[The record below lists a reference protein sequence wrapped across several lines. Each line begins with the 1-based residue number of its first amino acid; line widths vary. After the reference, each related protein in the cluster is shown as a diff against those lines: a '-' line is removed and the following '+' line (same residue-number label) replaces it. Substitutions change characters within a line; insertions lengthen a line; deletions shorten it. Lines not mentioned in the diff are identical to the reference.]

1 MIETEKI
8 IGYTFSDKSI
18 LEQALTHTSFVNE
31 NGGRSYERLEFLG
44 DALVDFLVGEY
55 FFENYTGYS
64 EGLLTELRKMA
75 VCEEELCRAK
85 CMTKLSQFV
94 RHGNGAV
101 VNDKIKADVFEA
113 VTAGIYLDGGMSEAR
128 KFVIRN
134 IDLVPESLKERHED
148 YKSIL
153 TETVRKNKKS
163 IAFNVLRTFGY
174 DHEKNYEIAVVIDGK
189 TVATATSVGK
199 KRAERKA
206 SKLALQK
213 LSSIKTD

>member
-1 MIETEKI
+1 MIEAEKI

-18 LEQALTHTSFVNE
+18 LDQALTHTSFVNE
-31 NGGRSYERLEFLG
+31 NGGRSYERLEFFG

-55 FFENYTGYS
+55 FFEKFPSYS

-75 VCEEELCRAK
+75 VCEEELCLAN
-85 CMTKLSQFV
+85 CMTKLSCFV
-94 RHGNGAV
+94 RHGKGTA
-101 VNDKIKADVFEA
+101 VNDKIKADVFES
-113 VTAGIYLDGGMSEAR
+113 VTAGIYLDGGINEAR

-153 TETVRKNKKS
+153 TETVRKNKKNIS
-163 IAFNVLRTFGY
+163 FEVLKTFGL
-174 DHEKNYEIAVVIDGK
+174 DHEKNYEVAVLIDGK
-189 TVATATSVGK
+189 IVATATSIGK
-199 KRAERKA
+199 KRAEQKA

-213 LSSIKTD
+213 LSSIKSN